1 MTPAR
6 RTVKKSETF
15 SYGHATLTL
24 ADCLEWLADRAPLS
38 VQAVVTDP
46 PYGLVEYSPQEQA
59 KLRAGRGGVWRIP
72 PSFDGHNRSP
82 LPRFTTLTAEDLRR
96 LEQFFARWAS
106 SLMRVL
112 VPGAHIVVA
121 SNPLV
126 SHILARPLAE
136 AGFER
141 RGEIIRLVTTLR
153 GGDRPKNAHQ
163 EFSDVTV
170 MPRSM
175 FEPWLLFRKPLEGRV
190 QDNLRKWRTGA
201 LRRISRNQPFGDVI
215 ASHPTRPAERAL
227 APHPSLKPQTFMRQI
242 VRAVLPFGEGVVLDP
257 FAGAGSMLAAANALG
272 YASIGVEYDPHY
284 FEIARAA
291 IPALSRL
298 TSRGTPI
305 ADEASLFPR
314 DGESPSASPIRRE
327 DSCENRLFALAPDRP
342 R

>member
-1 MTPAR
+1 MTPAQ
-6 RTVKKSETF
+6 RTVKKSESF
-15 SYGHATLTL
+15 SYGRATLTL

-59 KLRAGRGGVWRIP
+59 KLRAGHGGVWRIP
-72 PSFDGHNRSP
+72 PSFDGHKRSP

-96 LEQFFARWAS
+96 LEQFFARWAT

-112 VPGAHIVVA
+112 VPGAHVIVA

-201 LRRISRNQPFGDVI
+201 LRRISRHQPFGDVI

-227 APHPSLKPQTFMRQI
+227 APHPSLKPQSFM
-242 VRAVLPFGEGVVLDP
+242 LDP
-257 FAGAGSMLAAANALG
+257 FAGAGSTLAAANALG
-272 YASIGVEYDPHY
+272 YASIGIEHDPHY
-284 FEIARAA
+284 FEIARKA
-291 IPALSRL
+291 IPELSRL
-298 TSRGTPI
+298 TSLGIPI

-314 DGESPSASPIRRE
+314 DGESPCGSPIHRE
-327 DSCENRLFALAPDRP
+327 DSSESQLSALAPNRP